1 MVDREKCFKRSGGKE
16 VYNEMEEGKMKRK
29 QGVKNRIA
37 NGIKVWMQKMEEGR
51 RKRKRNRLRRMERL
65 R

>member
-1 MVDREKCFKRSGGKE
+1 MVDREKCFKRSEGKE

-37 NGIKVWMQKMEEGR
+37 NAWD
-51 RKRKRNRLRRMERL
+51 
-65 R
+65 